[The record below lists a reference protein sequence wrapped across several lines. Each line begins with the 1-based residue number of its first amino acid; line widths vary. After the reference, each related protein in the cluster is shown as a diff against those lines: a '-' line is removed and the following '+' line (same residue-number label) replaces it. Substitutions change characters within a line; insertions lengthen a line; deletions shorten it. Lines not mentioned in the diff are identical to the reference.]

1 MLIELRFTKA
11 SPTFILNDDPS
22 SPETILVYTLTSKL
36 LMVGFVTP
44 GRDFSGPSKLD
55 IVGIR
60 VLAQSLFIIGIK
72 QYIIARISAFVAS
85 WSSLLA
91 LRKGRRRVDRDPSCS
106 AFFADNV
113 SDDPFSKT
121 KSSLIWHKMKSSL
134 FNDDENG

>member
-55 IVGIR
+55 IVVIR
-60 VLAQSLFIIGIK
+60 VLALSSFIIKEEEELIEI
-72 QYIIARISAFVAS
+72 QVVRL
-85 WSSLLA
+85 SSQMMYQMILSP
-91 LRKGRRRVDRDPSCS
+91 RRRAR
-106 AFFADNV
+106 
-113 SDDPFSKT
+113 
-121 KSSLIWHKMKSSL
+121 
-134 FNDDENG
+134 